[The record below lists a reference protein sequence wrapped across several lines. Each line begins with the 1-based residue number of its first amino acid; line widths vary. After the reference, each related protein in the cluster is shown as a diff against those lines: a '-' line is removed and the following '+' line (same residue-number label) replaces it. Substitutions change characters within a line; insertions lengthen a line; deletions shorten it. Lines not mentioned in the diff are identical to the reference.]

1 MRSADV
7 VVIGGGVMG
16 CSIAYH
22 LAKQKVQVLLLERE
36 PRLASGSTGRCS
48 GGIRHQFSN
57 PLNVQLSIASILKMK
72 AFADELD
79 CEIDLHQD
87 GYLFLIRK
95 NRYGTSGRAR
105 RSKTRWAC
113 PLKYCQPQRLPG

>member
-72 AFADELD
+72 AFADEST
-79 CEIDLHQD
+79 CIKT
-87 GYLFLIRK
+87 GIYSSSRRK